1 MLGLK
6 LNHVSKNR
14 TQVFDLFAENKL
26 DYGSDEFYNYAFLC
40 LITLK
45 YKNGLAK
52 VPLELKYEW
61 VIISDGFIDG

>member
-1 MLGLK
+1 MTLF
-6 LNHVSKNR
+6 
-14 TQVFDLFAENKL
+14 TQVFALFAENKM

-40 LITLK
+40 VITHQFPK

-52 VPLELKYEW
+52 VPLKLKYEW